1 MLVVGSFLACDAV
14 FLQGFNVKKDGVI
27 GFFHAAK
34 TVIVGATGLRFPSKI
49 NDFCFYLYSS
59 NFK

>member
-27 GFFHAAK
+27 GFFHAAE
-34 TVIVGATGLRFPSKI
+34 TLLVLLG
-49 NDFCFYLYSS
+49 
-59 NFK
+59 